1 MHDWS
6 LEQEIPSMKPS
17 RATPLVAILCALAAL
32 PALAS
37 PINVDTGKA
46 LNLNSG
52 SSGILT
58 LSLTNLNS
66 GSSITTFNG
75 WGLILQLIP
84 QPGSASLLSMTEPAS
99 NPALTDPGD
108 PPLFDTAYVL
118 NSAVN
123 GTTDAY
129 QAANGNN
136 TNVTTTFTL
145 GQSYNIADLTVLL
158 SPGATG
164 SWKLF
169 ALNDENNT
177 GAWLN
182 PQGNATAFGNLA
194 TPSAGQYTSLEI
206 GTITAVPEPSTIAL
220 LGMSVA
226 SAGWYAWRSRRKVT
240 IETVESA

>member
-1 MHDWS
+1 
-6 LEQEIPSMKPS
+6 MKPL
-17 RATPLVAILCALAAL
+17 RVTPLVAFLCALAAL

-37 PINVDTGKA
+37 PINVDTGKSLG
-46 LNLNSG
+46 LNPG
-52 SSGILT
+52 SSGTMT
-58 LSLTNLNS
+58 LSLTNENS
-66 GSSITTFNG
+66 GSAITTFNG

-84 QPGSASLLSMTEPAS
+84 QAGATGTASILSMTEPAT

-108 PPLFDTAYVL
+108 PPLFDNAYVL

-129 QAANGNN
+129 QVANGNN
-136 TNVTTTFTL
+136 TAVTTTFSL
-145 GQSYNIADLTVLL
+145 GQSYNIGDLLVQL

-182 PQGNATAFGNLA
+182 PQGVATAFGNLA
-194 TPSAGQYTSLEI
+194 TPSAGQYASIEI
-206 GTITAVPEPSTIAL
+206 GTITAVPEPASIAL
-220 LGMSVA
+220 IGLAIG
-226 SAGWYAWRSRRKVT
+226 GCGLAWRRRV
-240 IETVESA
+240 SAAKRGEQTLAG

>member
-1 MHDWS
+1 
-6 LEQEIPSMKPS
+6 MKRS

-37 PINVDTGKA
+37 PINVDTGKT

-84 QPGSASLLSMTEPAS
+84 QPGATGTASLLSMTEPAS

-108 PPLFDTAYVL
+108 PPLFDDAYVL

-123 GTTDAY
+123 GTTAAY
-129 QAANGNN
+129 QVANGNN
-136 TNVTTTFTL
+136 TNVTTTFNL
-145 GQSYNIADLTVLL
+145 GQSFNIADLTVLL
-158 SPGATG
+158 SPNATG

-177 GAWLN
+177 GAWLT
-182 PQGNATAFGNLA
+182 PQGNANAFGNLA
-194 TPSAGQYTSLEI
+194 TPSAGQYTSIEI

-240 IETVESA
+240 IETVEAT